1 MKKLFVTLMVALL
14 VVFAASSVFAAEA
27 TDPAKLNYYGLAT
40 LGALIGLGAAACG
53 GGAGMGMGMRG
64 MLEGAARNP
73 GVAGRLMTFFIIGL
87 ALIESLVIYVL
98 VFVLITFY
106 ANPFVK

>member
-1 MKKLFVTLMVALL
+1 MKKFFVVSLVACLIIL
-14 VVFAASSVFAAEA
+14 IASTVFAAE
-27 TDPAKLNYYGLAT
+27 TDPAKLNYYGMAT
-40 LGALIGLGAAACG
+40 AGALIGLGAAAGG
-53 GGAGMGMGMRG
+53 GGAGMGHGIRG
-64 MLEGAARNP
+64 ILEGSARNP
-73 GVAGRLMTFFIIGL
+73 GVTGKLLTLFIVGL

>member
-1 MKKLFVTLMVALL
+1 MKKLFVVLMVALVIAL
-14 VVFAASSVFAAEA
+14 TASAVFAADS
-27 TDPAKLNYYGLAT
+27 DPAKLSYYGYAT
-40 LGALIGLGAAACG
+40 GAALIGLGAAAG
-53 GGAGMGMGMRG
+53 GGGIGMGQGLRG
-64 MLEGAARNP
+64 MLEGSARNP

>member
-1 MKKLFVTLMVALL
+1 MRKFL
-14 VVFAASSVFAAEA
+14 VVFFAVLAVFMTASAVFAAEA
-27 TDPAKLNYYGLAT
+27 DAAKLNYYGYAT
-40 LGALIGLGAAACG
+40 AGALIGLGAAAGG
-53 GGAGMGMGMRG
+53 GGAGMGQGMRG
-64 MLEGAARNP
+64 ILEGSARNP
-73 GVAGRLMTFFIIGL
+73 GVTGKLMTLFIVGL

>member
-1 MKKLFVTLMVALL
+1 MRKFFVVLLAALVVVL
-14 VVFAASSVFAAEA
+14 TASAVFAADS
-27 TDPAKLNYYGLAT
+27 DPAKLNYYGWAT
-40 LGALIGLGAAACG
+40 AGALIGLGAAAGG
-53 GGAGMGMGMRG
+53 GGAGMGQGLRG
-64 MLEGAARNP
+64 ILEGSARNP
-73 GVAGRLMTFFIIGL
+73 GVTGKLMTLFIVGL

>member
-1 MKKLFVTLMVALL
+1 MRKLFVIL
-14 VVFAASSVFAAEA
+14 FAALVLVFSASVVFAAEA
-27 TDPAKLNYYGLAT
+27 DTAKLNYYGWAT
-40 LGALIGLGAAACG
+40 AGALIGLGAAACG
-53 GGAGMGMGMRG
+53 GGVGMGQGLRG
-64 MLEGAARNP
+64 MVEGAARNP
-73 GVAGRLMTFFIIGL
+73 GVSGKLMTFFIIGL